1 MFFFLHWERLLSAFS
16 VKNPYRQLPF
26 AVVVAIE
33 EIEKVLVIHTIR
45 MCKSNLENQSKLWL
59 EK

>member
-1 MFFFLHWERLLSAFS
+1 MLFLL
-16 VKNPYRQLPF
+16 KNAYRQLPF
-26 AVVVAIE
+26 AIDVAIE

-45 MCKSNLENQSKLWL
+45 MCKSNLQNQSKLWL